1 MYAYIDSFRK
11 FGKTN
16 TDNQSIKIKRPYPA
30 KDGAFFSLRRT
41 TASPERD
48 GGAEKSD
55 FFRIFVCTPHANT
68 PAMEPKRVDIA
79 AAAADTFA
87 IATRHAPSIIAAVIL
102 FLLTLWVPYV
112 NLGTLIALTLL
123 PMRLARDER
132 IEASSIFRSEYRR
145 RMGDFLLTAALK
157 LAALT
162 LGTALLVIPG
172 IVLALAWKPAYWC
185 LAEHNKSPLEAIRAA
200 EAATRGSKWRLFALF
215 FAFTL
220 CATVAGLALHT
231 VCRAIGI
238 SLVSSIVLFAFVVL
252 VLWIHTSLCAAL
264 WKQLRDNV
272 R

>member
-1 MYAYIDSFRK
+1 
-11 FGKTN
+11 
-16 TDNQSIKIKRPYPA
+16 
-30 KDGAFFSLRRT
+30 
-41 TASPERD
+41 
-48 GGAEKSD
+48 
-55 FFRIFVCTPHANT
+55 
-68 PAMEPKRVDIA
+68 MEPKRVDIA

-123 PMRLARDER
+123 PVRLARDER
-132 IEASSIFRSEYRR
+132 IEALSIFRSEYRR

-185 LAEHNKSPLEAIRAA
+185 LAEHDKSPLEAIRAA

-220 CATVAGLALHT
+220 CATVT

-238 SLVSSIVLFAFVVL
+238 SLVSSIVLFAFVVH
-252 VLWIHTSLCAAL
+252 VLWIHTSLCAAV

>member
-1 MYAYIDSFRK
+1 
-11 FGKTN
+11 
-16 TDNQSIKIKRPYPA
+16 
-30 KDGAFFSLRRT
+30 
-41 TASPERD
+41 
-48 GGAEKSD
+48 
-55 FFRIFVCTPHANT
+55 
-68 PAMEPKRVDIA
+68 MEPKRVDIA

-123 PMRLARDER
+123 PVRLARDER
-132 IEASSIFRSEYRR
+132 IEALSIFRSEYRR

-157 LAALT
+157 QAALA

-185 LAEHNKSPLEAIRAA
+185 LAEHDKSPLEAIRAA
-200 EAATRGSKWRLFALF
+200 EAATRGSKWRLFALL

-252 VLWIHTSLCAAL
+252 VLWIHTSLCAAV

>member
-1 MYAYIDSFRK
+1 
-11 FGKTN
+11 
-16 TDNQSIKIKRPYPA
+16 
-30 KDGAFFSLRRT
+30 
-41 TASPERD
+41 
-48 GGAEKSD
+48 
-55 FFRIFVCTPHANT
+55 
-68 PAMEPKRVDIA
+68 MEPKRVDIA

-123 PMRLARDER
+123 PVRLARDER
-132 IEASSIFRSEYRR
+132 IEALSIFRSEYRR

-157 LAALT
+157 QAALA

-172 IVLALAWKPAYWC
+172 VVLALAWKPAYWC
-185 LAEHNKSPLEAIRAA
+185 LAEHDKSPLEAIRAA

-252 VLWIHTSLCAAL
+252 VLWIHTSLCAAV
-264 WKQLRDNV
+264 WKQLRDNGRLLPLPLPERTTRKDFFV
-272 R
+272 PGIFFIEKR

>member
-1 MYAYIDSFRK
+1 
-11 FGKTN
+11 
-16 TDNQSIKIKRPYPA
+16 
-30 KDGAFFSLRRT
+30 
-41 TASPERD
+41 
-48 GGAEKSD
+48 
-55 FFRIFVCTPHANT
+55 
-68 PAMEPKRVDIA
+68 MEPKRLD
-79 AAAADTFA
+79 FA
-87 IATRHAPSIIAAVIL
+87 TVLTDAWEIGTKHAPSIIAAVIL
-102 FLLTLWVPYV
+102 FLLTVWIPYI
-112 NLGTLIALTLL
+112 NMGTLIALTLL
-123 PMRLARDER
+123 PVRLARDEH
-132 IEASSIFRSEYRR
+132 IEPLSIFRSEYRR

-157 LAALT
+157 QAAIA

-172 IVLALAWKPAYWC
+172 VVLALAWKPAYWC
-185 LAEHNKSPLEAIRAA
+185 LAEHDKSPLEAIRAA

-252 VLWIHTSLCAAL
+252 VLWIHTSLCAAV

>member
-1 MYAYIDSFRK
+1 
-11 FGKTN
+11 
-16 TDNQSIKIKRPYPA
+16 
-30 KDGAFFSLRRT
+30 
-41 TASPERD
+41 
-48 GGAEKSD
+48 
-55 FFRIFVCTPHANT
+55 
-68 PAMEPKRVDIA
+68 MEPKRVDIA

-123 PMRLARDER
+123 PVRLARDER
-132 IEASSIFRSEYRR
+132 IEALSIFRSEYRR

-157 LAALT
+157 QAALA

-185 LAEHNKSPLEAIRAA
+185 LAEHDKSPLEAIRAA

-220 CATVAGLALHT
+220 CATVAGSTRRSAPPSGNSCATTCGSSPSRLPGTAPKALFC
-231 VCRAIGI
+231 CRNIFYRKTINIICFSEIKFYLCIRKQPKTRQCKTKNRFCSGCW
-238 SLVSSIVLFAFVVL
+238 SS
-252 VLWIHTSLCAAL
+252 TSPSSSCS
-264 WKQLRDNV
+264 
-272 R
+272 

>member
-1 MYAYIDSFRK
+1 
-11 FGKTN
+11 
-16 TDNQSIKIKRPYPA
+16 
-30 KDGAFFSLRRT
+30 
-41 TASPERD
+41 
-48 GGAEKSD
+48 
-55 FFRIFVCTPHANT
+55 
-68 PAMEPKRVDIA
+68 MEPKRVDIA

-123 PMRLARDER
+123 PVRLARDER
-132 IEASSIFRSEYRR
+132 IEALSIFRSEYRR

-185 LAEHNKSPLEAIRAA
+185 LAEHDKSPLEAIRAA
-200 EAATRGSKWRLFALF
+200 EAATFALF

-252 VLWIHTSLCAAL
+252 VLWIHTSLCAAV

>member
-1 MYAYIDSFRK
+1 MHPPKECGAPGGPSGSKAPPFRDLARNRTAPGVK
-11 FGKTN
+11 NGGYTCRCGCNFVYLLYTQHPN
-16 TDNQSIKIKRPYPA
+16 N
-30 KDGAFFSLRRT
+30 SL
-41 TASPERD
+41 P
-48 GGAEKSD
+48 
-55 FFRIFVCTPHANT
+55 
-68 PAMEPKRVDIA
+68 MEPKRLD
-79 AAAADTFA
+79 FA
-87 IATRHAPSIIAAVIL
+87 TVLTDAWEIGTKHAPSIIAAVIL
-102 FLLTLWVPYV
+102 FLLTVWIPYI
-112 NLGTLIALTLL
+112 NMGTLIALTLL
-123 PMRLARDER
+123 PVRLARDEH
-132 IEASSIFRSEYRR
+132 IEPLSIFRSEYRR

-157 LAALT
+157 QAAIA

-172 IVLALAWKPAYWC
+172 VVLALAWKPAYWC
-185 LAEHNKSPLEAIRAA
+185 LAEHDKSPLEAIRAA

-252 VLWIHTSLCAAL
+252 VLWIHTSLCAAV